1 MVYSTVYTISIV
13 ESFDRTALFY
23 SLPSDV
29 FVCLTALFYF
39 SPCLAMCL
47 SVCFFLFPE
56 EQGGVMTGFLY
67 VVLAVLEL
75 AL

>member
-1 MVYSTVYTISIV
+1 MVHSTVYTISIV
-13 ESFDRTALFY
+13 ESFDRAVLLY
-23 SLPSDV
+23 SLPSHV
-29 FVCLTALFYF
+29 FVCL
-39 SPCLAMCL
+39 
-47 SVCFFLFPE
+47 FFLFPE

>member
-29 FVCLTALFYF
+29 FVCL
-39 SPCLAMCL
+39 
-47 SVCFFLFPE
+47 FFLFPE
-56 EQGGVMTGFLY
+56 EQGGVMTGFLD